1 MIIGVWIEG
10 QFLATQVV
18 NQYPDKMLIDRI
30 GEQKIILNDLL
41 LLISPYCNRDPEFTS
56 LCKDMQD
63 IKEKYHDIRITYT
76 QGEPVSVE
84 KDGGLTIKQT
94 ETSVV
99 TMSKEQLNGVIEIT
113 KNIRDRLILN
123 N

>member
-1 MIIGVWIEG
+1 
-10 QFLATQVV
+10 
-18 NQYPDKMLIDRI
+18 
-30 GEQKIILNDLL
+30 
-41 LLISPYCNRDPEFTS
+41 
-56 LCKDMQD
+56 
-63 IKEKYHDIRITYT
+63 
-76 QGEPVSVE
+76 VE

-113 KNIRDRLILN
+113 KNIRDRLISN